1 MKTGSLYTIDYDI
14 KTNRVK
20 SYETFEV
27 GERIR
32 DAVVG
37 EEGFIWLLT
46 DSAKMVRLTRAIF
59 DMKDKTN
66 KVAEKPATGKAS
78 LKSK

>member
-1 MKTGSLYTIDYDI
+1 MKTGSLYAIDYDI
-14 KTNRVK
+14 TTNRVQ
-20 SYETFEV
+20 SYETFKV
-27 GERIR
+27 GKRIR

-46 DSAKMVRLTRAIF
+46 DSAEIVRLTRAVF

-66 KVAEKPATGKAS
+66 KVVAKPATGKTDIR
-78 LKSK
+78 

>member
-1 MKTGSLYTIDYDI
+1 MTLKQIELKVMKPF
-14 KTNRVK
+14 K
-20 SYETFEV
+20 V

-32 DAVVG
+32 NTVVG

-46 DSAKMVRLTRAIF
+46 DSAKIVGLTRAIF

-66 KVAEKPATGKAS
+66 KVAAKPATGKTGIR
-78 LKSK
+78 

>member
-1 MKTGSLYTIDYDI
+1 MKTGSLYAIDYDI

-20 SYETFEV
+20 SYETFKV

-46 DSAKMVRLTRAIF
+46 DSAKIVGLTRAIF

-66 KVAEKPATGKAS
+66 KVAAKPATGKTGIR
-78 LKSK
+78 

>member
-1 MKTGSLYTIDYDI
+1 MKAGSLYAIDYDI
-14 KTNRVK
+14 NTNRVK
-20 SYETFEV
+20 SYETFKI

-46 DSAKMVRLTRAIF
+46 DSAQIVELTRAIF

-66 KVAEKPATGKAS
+66 KVAAKSATKKIGTR
-78 LKSK
+78 

>member
-1 MKTGSLYTIDYDI
+1 MKPF
-14 KTNRVK
+14 K
-20 SYETFEV
+20 V

-37 EEGFIWLLT
+37 EECFIWLLT
-46 DSAKMVRLTRAIF
+46 DSAKIVGLTRAIF

-66 KVAEKPATGKAS
+66 KVAVKPAT
-78 LKSK
+78 

>member
-1 MKTGSLYTIDYDI
+1 MTLKQIELKVMKPF
-14 KTNRVK
+14 K
-20 SYETFEV
+20 V

-37 EEGFIWLLT
+37 EESFIWLLT
-46 DSAKMVRLTRAIF
+46 DSTKIVELTRVIF

-66 KVAEKPATGKAS
+66 KVAVKPAT
-78 LKSK
+78 

>member
-1 MKTGSLYTIDYDI
+1 MIITLKQIELKVMKPF
-14 KTNRVK
+14 K
-20 SYETFEV
+20 V

-32 DAVVG
+32 NTVVG

-46 DSAKMVRLTRAIF
+46 DSAKIVGLTRAIF

-66 KVAEKPATGKAS
+66 KVAVKPAT
-78 LKSK
+78 

>member
-1 MKTGSLYTIDYDI
+1 MTLKQIELKVMKPF
-14 KTNRVK
+14 K
-20 SYETFEV
+20 V

-46 DSAKMVRLTRAIF
+46 DSAKIVELTRAIF
-59 DMKDKTN
+59 DMKDKLI
-66 KVAEKPATGKAS
+66 KWR
-78 LKSK
+78 

>member
-1 MKTGSLYTIDYDI
+1 MIMTSKQIELKVT
-14 KTNRVK
+14 KPFK
-20 SYETFEV
+20 V

-46 DSAKMVRLTRAIF
+46 DSAKIVELTRAIF

-66 KVAEKPATGKAS
+66 KVAVKPAT
-78 LKSK
+78 

>member
-1 MKTGSLYTIDYDI
+1 MMVQKNQVTAVFHINLFVC
-14 KTNRVK
+14 RQ
-20 SYETFEV
+20 
-27 GERIR
+27 RIR

-46 DSAKMVRLTRAIF
+46 DSAKIVGLTRAIF

-66 KVAEKPATGKAS
+66 KVAAKPATGKTGIR
-78 LKSK
+78 

>member
-1 MKTGSLYTIDYDI
+1 MTLKQIELKVMKPF
-14 KTNRVK
+14 K
-20 SYETFEV
+20 V

-46 DSAKMVRLTRAIF
+46 DSAKIVELTRAIF
-59 DMKDKTN
+59 DMKDKTS
-66 KVAEKPATGKAS
+66 KVAVKPAT
-78 LKSK
+78 

>member
-1 MKTGSLYTIDYDI
+1 MQLIMTLKQIELKVI
-14 KTNRVK
+14 KPFK
-20 SYETFEV
+20 V

-46 DSAKMVRLTRAIF
+46 DSAKIVELDRAIF

-66 KVAEKPATGKAS
+66 KVAVKPAT
-78 LKSK
+78 

>member
-1 MKTGSLYTIDYDI
+1 M
-14 KTNRVK
+14 
-20 SYETFEV
+20 

-66 KVAEKPATGKAS
+66 KVTRKPTAEKAS
-78 LKSK
+78 IK